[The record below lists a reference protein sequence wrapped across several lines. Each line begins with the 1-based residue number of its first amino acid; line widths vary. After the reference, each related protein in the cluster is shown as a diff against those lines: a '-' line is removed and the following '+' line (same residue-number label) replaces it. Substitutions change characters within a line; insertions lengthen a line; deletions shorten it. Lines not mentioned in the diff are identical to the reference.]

1 MNKIKKFYP
10 LIVGLV
16 LLISVAAYGTR
27 AYFSDSTSQEAGIE
41 LTLGDVK
48 IKSERSNWVYNNK
61 GINDNQLKDSK
72 GNLIDTTNLTNTEVF
87 TNVKPGDS
95 FTKKFKFT
103 NDSSLK
109 TTFSFEEKISD
120 AVANSPYKVN
130 FKVIETIDQQGS
142 KHNVSIEDIN
152 HQQNSYTLQGQESAT
167 VELTLTVDTLPT
179 VNKYNSGSN
188 EFINDNDVLDLMNKS
203 IIVKL
208 DQAK

>member
-1 MNKIKKFYP
+1 MKKIKMFYP

-27 AYFSDSTSQEAGIE
+27 AYFSDSTTQEVGIE

-48 IKSERSNWVYNNK
+48 IKGERSNWVYNNK

>member
-1 MNKIKKFYP
+1 MNKIKKYYP

-27 AYFSDSTSQEAGIE
+27 AYFSDSTSQEAGIK

-48 IKSERSNWVYNNK
+48 IKGESFNWVYNSK

-72 GNLIDTTNLTNTEVF
+72 GNLIDKTKLTSTADF

-109 TTFSFEEKISD
+109 TTFSFEEKISA
-120 AVANSPYKVN
+120 AVDNSPYNIN

-142 KHNVSIEDIN
+142 KHDVSIEDISN
-152 HQQNSYTLQGQESAT
+152 QQNVYTLQGQESAT
-167 VELTLTVDTLPT
+167 VELTLTVDSESMDNT
-179 VNKYNSGSN
+179 YNSGSN
-188 EFINDNDVLDLMNKS
+188 EFINDNDVLDLMKES